1 MKGSVRKRK
10 NNAWSYR
17 IDLGYVDGKRKQ
29 VEKGGFKTE
38 REATKAMQDVLY
50 HLNNTGDYVENKKV
64 SFHTVYEEFIE
75 REGKATRAY
84 ATLKRYDS
92 LYRNHIKDEFGPLYV
107 YQISDTMIIDFLN
120 QKRIKYSEEYVKGM
134 YKFFNVILRYAHDH
148 KYTKKNVMDLVPP
161 PPDPRHV
168 GDIVTYNRKE
178 LEQMIERIESTR
190 SKIAFQLGLQ
200 AGLRESECFA
210 LTWSDI
216 DFEKKKIKVCKQLLY
231 QDKQW
236 CFAPLKTVNS
246 YRSVNI
252 TAEFAQYLADMKMQH
267 DAERKLYGD
276 GYKRNFVTDRREPTA
291 ILLMVDSNLQREELL
306 PSEKAFAYKMK
317 LDAMKRQG
325 QRTDLTCARIAHK
338 SDGIKSRDILAEQIG
353 ESKDQIRRYIR
364 LTSLVPD
371 LLNRVDNKTIAFN
384 AAVEVSY
391 LTEPEQKMLCDAIER
406 EECTP
411 NLKQAR
417 RLKQFSQDGKLGE
430 NVIDA
435 IMTEEKPIED
445 KLVLKGDVL
454 AKYFP
459 KTYTPSQKQKVIVKL
474 LEDWHKRQLRQQ
486 ER

>member
-1 MKGSVRKRK
+1 MKSAAK
-10 NNAWSYR
+10 NIQLASYD
-17 IDLGYVDGKRKQ
+17 DL
-29 VEKGGFKTE
+29 FKTDEE
-38 REATKAMQDVLY
+38 RL
-50 HLNNTGDYVENKKV
+50 
-64 SFHTVYEEFIE
+64 
-75 REGKATRAY
+75 
-84 ATLKRYDS
+84 
-92 LYRNHIKDEFGPLYV
+92 
-107 YQISDTMIIDFLN
+107 SDTQERVQSLPLDRLTPFPNHPFKVLDDEKM
-120 QKRIKYSEEYVKGM
+120 QETVESIKERGV
-134 YKFFNVILRYAHDH
+134 
-148 KYTKKNVMDLVPP
+148 LVPILVRP
-161 PPDPRHV
+161 TNDGNFEIVSGHRRHHASLLA
-168 GDIVTYNRKE
+168 GKTEIPAIV
-178 LEQMIERIESTR
+178 
-190 SKIAFQLGLQ
+190 
-200 AGLRESECFA
+200 REM
-210 LTWSDI
+210 DN
-216 DFEKKKIKVCKQLLY
+216 D
-231 QDKQW
+231 
-236 CFAPLKTVNS
+236 
-246 YRSVNI
+246 
-252 TAEFAQYLADMKMQH
+252 
-267 DAERKLYGD
+267 
-276 GYKRNFVTDRREPTA
+276 TA

-325 QRTDLTCARIAHK
+325 QRTDLTSSQVGMK
-338 SDGIKSRDILAEQIG
+338 SSKQSLDLIG
-353 ESKDQIRRYIR
+353 EQTGDSRNTIHRYIR

-417 RLKQFSQDGKLGE
+417 RLKQFSQDGKLDE

-459 KTYTPSQKQKVIVKL
+459 KTYTPSQKQKVIMKL

>member
-1 MKGSVRKRK
+1 MKSAAK
-10 NNAWSYR
+10 NIQLASYD
-17 IDLGYVDGKRKQ
+17 DL
-29 VEKGGFKTE
+29 FKTDEE
-38 REATKAMQDVLY
+38 RQADAQERVQSLPLDRLMPFPNHPFKVLDDEKMQE
-50 HLNNTGDYVENKKV
+50 T
-64 SFHTVYEEFIE
+64 EESIKE
-75 REGKATRAY
+75 RG
-84 ATLKRYDS
+84 
-92 LYRNHIKDEFGPLYV
+92 V
-107 YQISDTMIIDFLN
+107 
-120 QKRIKYSEEYVKGM
+120 
-134 YKFFNVILRYAHDH
+134 
-148 KYTKKNVMDLVPP
+148 LVPILVRP
-161 PPDPRHV
+161 TNDGNFEIVSGHRRHHASLLA
-168 GDIVTYNRKE
+168 GKTEIPAIV
-178 LEQMIERIESTR
+178 
-190 SKIAFQLGLQ
+190 
-200 AGLRESECFA
+200 REM
-210 LTWSDI
+210 D
-216 DFEKKKIKVCKQLLY
+216 D
-231 QDKQW
+231 D
-236 CFAPLKTVNS
+236 
-246 YRSVNI
+246 
-252 TAEFAQYLADMKMQH
+252 
-267 DAERKLYGD
+267 
-276 GYKRNFVTDRREPTA
+276 TA

-317 LDAMKRQG
+317 LDAMKRQAG
-325 QRTDLTCARIAHK
+325 RPSKNSA
-338 SDGIKSRDILAEQIG
+338 QIG
-353 ESKDQIRRYIR
+353 RNFDGKESRELLADQTGESRNQISRYIR

-417 RLKQFSQDGKLGE
+417 RLKQFSQDGKLDE

>member
-1 MKGSVRKRK
+1 M
-10 NNAWSYR
+10 
-17 IDLGYVDGKRKQ
+17 
-29 VEKGGFKTE
+29 FKTDEE
-38 REATKAMQDVLY
+38 RL
-50 HLNNTGDYVENKKV
+50 
-64 SFHTVYEEFIE
+64 
-75 REGKATRAY
+75 
-84 ATLKRYDS
+84 
-92 LYRNHIKDEFGPLYV
+92 
-107 YQISDTMIIDFLN
+107 SDTQERVQSLPLDRLTPFPNHPFKVLDDEKM
-120 QKRIKYSEEYVKGM
+120 QETVESIKERGV
-134 YKFFNVILRYAHDH
+134 
-148 KYTKKNVMDLVPP
+148 LVPILVRP
-161 PPDPRHV
+161 TNDGNFEIVSGHRRHHASLLA
-168 GDIVTYNRKE
+168 GKTEIPAIV
-178 LEQMIERIESTR
+178 
-190 SKIAFQLGLQ
+190 
-200 AGLRESECFA
+200 REM
-210 LTWSDI
+210 D
-216 DFEKKKIKVCKQLLY
+216 D
-231 QDKQW
+231 D
-236 CFAPLKTVNS
+236 
-246 YRSVNI
+246 
-252 TAEFAQYLADMKMQH
+252 
-267 DAERKLYGD
+267 
-276 GYKRNFVTDRREPTA
+276 TA

-364 LTSLVPD
+364 LTNLVPD

-417 RLKQFSQDGKLGE
+417 RLKQFSQDGKLDE